1 MLVAAG
7 AREGGMADTA
17 IHTFDTS
24 EAAGRFLAAELKPG
38 DLLLVKGSRGVGME
52 AVVRLV
58 TGNQPEDERT
68 D

>member
-1 MLVAAG
+1 MLAKIPEAMPG
-7 AREGGMADTA
+7 APKLGVDLRRA
-17 IHTFDTS
+17 
-24 EAAGRFLAAELKPG
+24 LAPG

-58 TGNQPEDERT
+58 GDDQPEDERT